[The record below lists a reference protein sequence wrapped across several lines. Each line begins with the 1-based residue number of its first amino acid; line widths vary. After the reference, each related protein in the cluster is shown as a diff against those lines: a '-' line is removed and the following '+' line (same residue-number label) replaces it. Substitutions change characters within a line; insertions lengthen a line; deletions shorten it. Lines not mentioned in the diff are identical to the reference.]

1 MFSIH
6 TTRGAIAIFLADMVV
21 ALLFFEFFFWVLPA
35 SSTLWIYVLLQEHLA
50 ILILTLIV
58 LFSLFITSLYS
69 FAEQIS
75 PVELFKRIIIAFL
88 ISCGFIVTLSFFIRD
103 LALINWRLLPPLT
116 AIFACLFFFRYILYY
131 DMPKN
136 RNRVLI
142 IGANDLTHE
151 IVKES
156 QEKTF
161 RDYEIVGVISAVEN
175 QVGTDFHGVPVVGR
189 MEEINE
195 ALKRV
200 HPVDIIVVTLR
211 DRRGKLPVHNL
222 LKLKTSDIRIQEGS
236 TFYEEVKKKIII
248 DEYLKP
254 SWFLFEE
261 GFCQTPIHR
270 TIKHMQGT
278 VVSFCLLTLLS
289 PLLLLIAL
297 LIKLESP
304 GPALYRQERVGF
316 NGRIFHLLK
325 FRSMVA
331 DAEGLSGPTFAQRD
345 DPRIT
350 RVGRVIRKLRLDE
363 VPQFINIFK
372 GDMDMVG
379 PRPER
384 PVFVREMEKSIPYYN
399 LRHSVRPGLTG
410 WAQVNYSYGD
420 SMDDSKEK
428 LQYDLYYVKHS
439 TWLMDLWIMFLT
451 IKEVLFARGR

>member
-6 TTRGAIAIFLADMVV
+6 TTRGAITIFFADVV
-21 ALLFFEFFFWVLPA
+21 ISCLLFELFFSILPGPFEEYL
-35 SSTLWIYVLLQEHLA
+35 TLCIF
-50 ILILTLIV
+50 TLIV
-58 LFSLFITSLYS
+58 ILSLFITGLYS
-69 FAEQIS
+69 FTEQIS

-88 ISCGFIVTLSFFIRD
+88 ISCGYIVTLSFFIND
-103 LALINWRLLPPLT
+103 LALINWHLLPPLS
-116 AIFACLFFFRYILYY
+116 AIFVCLFFFRYILYY

-151 IVKES
+151 IIKES
-156 QEKTF
+156 QKKTF
-161 RDYEIVGVISAVEN
+161 RDYEIVGIISAVEN
-175 QVGTDFHGVPVVGR
+175 QVGTDFHGIPVLGP
-189 MEEINE
+189 MEQINE
-195 ALKRV
+195 ALQRIP
-200 HPVDIIVVTLR
+200 PVDIIVVTLR
-211 DRRGKLPVHNL
+211 DRRGKLPVHDL
-222 LKLKTSDIRIQEGS
+222 LKIKTSNIRIQEGS

-254 SWFLFEE
+254 SWFLFED

-270 TIKHMQGT
+270 TIKQIQGM
-278 VVSFCLLTLLS
+278 VVSFCLLTVLS

-304 GPALYRQERVGF
+304 GPVFYRQDRVGF
-316 NGRIFHLLK
+316 NGKVFRLLK
-325 FRSMVA
+325 FRSMVTG
-331 DAEGLSGPTFAQRD
+331 AEALSGPTFAQKD

-350 RVGRVIRKLRLDE
+350 RIGRLLRKLRLDE

-384 PVFVREMEKSIPYYN
+384 PVFVEEMEKSIPYYN

-410 WAQVNYSYGD
+410 WAQVNYTYADNIDAG
-420 SMDDSKEK
+420 KEK
-428 LQYDLYYVKHS
+428 LQYDLYYVKNS
-439 TWLMDLWIMFLT
+439 TWLMDLAIMFLT

>member
-6 TTRGAIAIFLADMVV
+6 TTRGAITIFLADLVISF
-21 ALLFFEFFFWVLPA
+21 LLFEFFFWVLPR
-35 SSTLWIYVLLQEHLA
+35 SSILWIYGPFQEHLA
-50 ILILTLIV
+50 VFVFTLIV
-58 LFSLFITSLYS
+58 LLSLFITSLYS
-69 FAEQIS
+69 FTEQIS

-88 ISCGFIVTLSFFIRD
+88 ISCGYIVTLSFFIRD
-103 LALINWRLLPPLT
+103 LALINWRLLPPLS
-116 AIFACLFFFRYILYY
+116 AIFLCLFFFRYILYY

-151 IVKES
+151 IIKES
-156 QEKTF
+156 QKKAF
-161 RDYEIVGVISAVEN
+161 RDYEIVGIISAVEN
-175 QVGTDFHGVPVVGR
+175 QVGTTFHGVPVLGP

-195 ALKRV
+195 ALQRV
-200 HPVDIIVVTLR
+200 YPVNIIVVTLR

-222 LKLKTSDIRIQEGS
+222 LKLKTSNIRVQEGS

-270 TIKHMQGT
+270 TIKHTQGII
-278 VVSFCLLTLLS
+278 VSFCLLTILS
-289 PLLLLIAL
+289 PLLLLIVL
-297 LIKLESP
+297 LIKLDTP
-304 GPALYRQERVGF
+304 GPAFYRQERVGF

-325 FRSMVA
+325 FRSMVT
-331 DAEGLSGPTFAQRD
+331 DAEGLSGPTFAQKD

-363 VPQFINIFK
+363 VPQFINVFK

-384 PVFVREMEKSIPYYN
+384 PVFVKEMEKSIPYYN

-420 SMDDSKEK
+420 NMDASKEK

-439 TWLMDLWIMFLT
+439 TWLMDLAIMFLT

>member
-6 TTRGAIAIFLADMVV
+6 TTRGAITIFLADTIIT
-21 ALLFFEFFFWVLPA
+21 LLFFEFFFWVLPESPA
-35 SSTLWIYVLLQEHLA
+35 LWIYKPLEEHLA
-50 ILILTLIV
+50 LFIFTLIV
-58 LFSLFITSLYS
+58 LFSLFISGLSS
-69 FAEQIS
+69 FTEQIS

-88 ISCGFIVTLSFFIRD
+88 ISCGFIVTMSFFIRN
-103 LALINWRLLPPLT
+103 LALINWRLLPPLI
-116 AIFACLFFFRYILYY
+116 AIFVCLFFFRYILYY
-131 DMPKN
+131 DIQKN

-142 IGANDLTHE
+142 IGANDLTRE
-151 IVKES
+151 ILKEA
-156 QEKTF
+156 QKKRF
-161 RDYEIVGVISAVEN
+161 RDYEIVGIISAVEN
-175 QVGTDFHGVPVVGR
+175 QVGTDFHGIPVIGP
-189 MEEINE
+189 MEQINE
-195 ALKRV
+195 ALERV
-200 HPVDIIVVTLR
+200 HPVDTVVVTLR
-211 DRRGKLPVHNL
+211 DRRGKLPVHDL

-270 TIKHMQGT
+270 TIKHAQGMI
-278 VVSFCLLTLLS
+278 VSFCLLTILS
-289 PLLLLIAL
+289 PLFLLIAL

-304 GPALYRQERVGF
+304 GPVFYRQERVGF
-316 NGRIFHLLK
+316 NGKVFRLLK
-325 FRSMVA
+325 FRSMIA
-331 DAEGLSGPTFAQRD
+331 GAEKVSGPTFAQKD

-350 RVGRVIRKLRLDE
+350 RIGRVIRKLRLDE

-372 GDMDMVG
+372 GDMDLVG

-384 PVFVREMEKSIPYYN
+384 PVFVKEMEKSIPYYN
-399 LRHSVRPGLTG
+399 LRHSVHPGLTG

-420 SMDDSKEK
+420 SMDAGKEK

>member
-6 TTRGAIAIFLADMVV
+6 TTRGAITIFLADV
-21 ALLFFEFFFWVLPA
+21 AISCLLFELFFSILPGPLEEYV
-35 SSTLWIYVLLQEHLA
+35 TLSIF
-50 ILILTLIV
+50 TLII

-69 FAEQIS
+69 FTEQIS
-75 PVELFKRIIIAFL
+75 PVELFKRVVIAFF
-88 ISCGFIVTLSFFIRD
+88 ISCGYIVTLSFFMSE
-103 LALINWRLLPPLT
+103 LELITWRLLPPLS
-116 AIFACLFFFRYILYY
+116 AIFVCLFFFRYILYY

-156 QEKTF
+156 QKKTF
-161 RDYEIVGVISAVEN
+161 RDYDIVGIISAVEN
-175 QVGTDFHGVPVVGR
+175 QVGTDFHGIPVVGP

-195 ALKRV
+195 VLQRV
-200 HPVDIIVVTLR
+200 NPIDIIVVTLR

-222 LKLKTSDIRIQEGS
+222 LKLKTSNIRIQEGS
-236 TFYEEVKKKIII
+236 TFYEEVKKKIIV

-270 TIKHMQGT
+270 TIKHAQGM
-278 VVSFCLLTLLS
+278 VVSLCLLTILS
-289 PLLLLIAL
+289 PLLLLTAL

-304 GPALYRQERVGF
+304 GPVFYRQERVGF
-316 NGRIFHLLK
+316 NGKVFRLLK
-325 FRSMVA
+325 FRSMVSG
-331 DAEGLSGPTFAQRD
+331 AEKSSGPIFAQKD

-350 RVGRVIRKLRLDE
+350 RVGRVLRKLRLDE
-363 VPQFINIFK
+363 IPQFINIFR

-384 PVFVREMEKSIPYYN
+384 PVFVKEMGESIPYYN

-410 WAQVNYSYGD
+410 WAQVNYSYADNIDAG
-420 SMDDSKEK
+420 KEK

-439 TWLMDLWIMFLT
+439 TWLMDLAIMFLT

>member
-6 TTRGAIAIFLADMVV
+6 TTRGAITIFFADVV
-21 ALLFFEFFFWVLPA
+21 INCLLFEFFFSISPGPSEEYV
-35 SSTLWIYVLLQEHLA
+35 TLCIF
-50 ILILTLIV
+50 TLIV
-58 LFSLFITSLYS
+58 LFSLFITGLYS
-69 FAEQIS
+69 FSEQIS
-75 PVELFKRIIIAFL
+75 PLELLKRIIIAFL
-88 ISCGFIVTLSFFIRD
+88 ISCGFIVTLSFFIYD
-103 LALINWRLLPPLT
+103 LALINWHLLPPLG
-116 AIFACLFFFRYILYY
+116 AILLCIFFFRYILYY

-151 IVKES
+151 IVKELDD
-156 QEKTF
+156 KRF
-161 RDYEIVGVISAVEN
+161 RDYEIVGIISAVEN
-175 QVGTDFHGVPVVGR
+175 QVGTDFHGIPVLGP
-189 MEEINE
+189 MEQIDET
-195 ALKRV
+195 LKRV

-222 LKLKTSDIRIQEGS
+222 LKIKTSNIRIQEGS
-236 TFYEEVKKKIII
+236 TFYEEIKKKIII

-270 TIKHMQGT
+270 TIKHIQGMI
-278 VVSFCLLTLLS
+278 VSFCLLTILS
-289 PLLLLIAL
+289 PLLLLTAV

-304 GPALYRQERVGF
+304 GPIFYRQERVGF
-316 NGRIFHLLK
+316 NGAVFRLLK

-331 DAEGLSGPTFAQRD
+331 GAESMSGPTFAQRD

-350 RVGRVIRKLRLDE
+350 RVGKVIRKLRLDE

-372 GDMDMVG
+372 GDMDLVG

-384 PVFVREMEKSIPYYN
+384 PVFAEQLEKVIPYYN
-399 LRHSVRPGLTG
+399 LRHSVHPGLTG
-410 WAQVNYSYGD
+410 WAQVNYPYGD
-420 SMDDSKEK
+420 SIDASKEK
-428 LQYDLYYVKHS
+428 LQYDLYYVKNS
-439 TWLMDLWIMFLT
+439 TWLMDLAIMLLT

>member
-6 TTRGAIAIFLADMVV
+6 TTRGALTVFFADILINV
-21 ALLFFEFFFWVLPA
+21 LLFEFFFWVLPQ
-35 SSTLWIYVLLQEHLA
+35 SSTLWIYAPFQEHL
-50 ILILTLIV
+50 IEPLFTLIV
-58 LFSLFITSLYS
+58 LVSLFISGLSS
-69 FAEQIS
+69 FTEQVS
-75 PVELFKRIIIAFL
+75 PLELLKRTIIAFL
-88 ISCGFIVTLSFFIRD
+88 ISCGFIVTVSFFIRD
-103 LALINWRLLPPLT
+103 FALINWRLLPPFC
-116 AIFACLFFFRYILYY
+116 AIFVCIFIFRYFIYY
-131 DMPKN
+131 SMPKN
-136 RNRVLI
+136 RNRVLV

-151 IVKES
+151 IINEARK
-156 QEKTF
+156 KKF
-161 RDYEIVGVISAVEN
+161 RDYDVVGVVSAAEN
-175 QVGTDFHGVPVVGR
+175 QVGTDFYGVPVIGPIEQVY
-189 MEEINE
+189 E
-195 ALKRV
+195 ALSHV

-211 DRRGKLPVHNL
+211 DRRGKLPVHDL
-222 LKLKTSDIRIQEGS
+222 LKLKTSDIRILEGS

-270 TIKHMQGT
+270 TIKQVQGMIA
-278 VVSFCLLTLLS
+278 SFCLLTILS
-289 PLLLLIAL
+289 PILLLTAF
-297 LIKLESP
+297 LIKLDSP
-304 GPALYRQERVGF
+304 GPVFYRQDRVGY
-316 NGRIFHLLK
+316 NGRIFRLLK

-331 DAEGLSGPTFAQRD
+331 GAERLSGPTFAQKD

-363 VPQFINIFK
+363 IPQFLNIFK

-384 PVFVREMEKSIPYYN
+384 PVFVKEMERTIPYYN

-420 SMDDSKEK
+420 SVEDSKEK

-439 TWLMDLWIMFLT
+439 TWLMDIFIMLLT